1 MPVITKIKVQK
12 KNKHRYSIFTDDGK
26 GEEYAFSVDED
37 VLIKYELKK
46 GMELDDTSISE
57 VLFQDDIRKA
67 YNTAL
72 QYLSHRMRSEGE
84 VREHLSKKEVSESII
99 QEVVHRLYH
108 HKFLDDVEF
117 GKAFVRTQMNTTDKG
132 PGAVK
137 IDLREKGIKAV
148 VIDEVMGEYPYERQV
163 EKAVQ
168 LGSKFIMKNSK
179 DSSVILKQ
187 KLEQFLLRKGYPFSV
202 IQLVMKEVS
211 VKKET
216 DEEMEAL
223 QYQGAKLQR
232 KFSKLEGYEQKQKI
246 KKGLYTKG
254 FSIDLIDQYLS
265 ELKEEDSDN
274 R

>member
-12 KNKHRYSIFTDDGK
+12 KNKDRYSIFTDNGK

-37 VLIKYELKK
+37 VLIKYQLKK
-46 GMELDDTSISE
+46 GMELDDLSVTE

-67 YNTAL
+67 YNTAI

-84 VREHLSKKEVSESII
+84 VREHLSKKEISESTI
-99 QEVVHRLYH
+99 QEVIHRLFQ

-117 GKAFVRTQMNTTDKG
+117 SKAFVRTQMNTTDKG

-137 IDLREKGIKAV
+137 MELKEKGIKAV
-148 VIDEVMGEYPYERQV
+148 VIDEVMGEYSYERQV
-163 EKAVQ
+163 EKSIQ
-168 LGSKFIMKNSK
+168 LGSKFILKNSK
-179 DSSVILKQ
+179 DSSRILKQ

-202 IQLVMKEVS
+202 IQLVMEEVS
-211 VKKET
+211 VKKEND
-216 DEEMEAL
+216 DEIEAL

-254 FSIDLIDQYLS
+254 FPMELIDQYLNGF
-265 ELKEEDSDN
+265 EAED
-274 R
+274 